1 MQAMKMD
8 GFSSPRLPKASEAFT
23 PGLGVEKVRTAYNH
37 GSRSVFP
44 PQAQGHRAQASRF
57 SPNEARQIEP
67 SAFYARPQRAI
78 EPRSML
84 PTLSF
89 PSGEGTP
96 EFKAFSASL

>member
-44 PQAQGHRAQASRF
+44 PQAQGHRAQDKN
-57 SPNEARQIEP
+57 PC
-67 SAFYARPQRAI
+67 
-78 EPRSML
+78 PRMG
-84 PTLSF
+84 F
-89 PSGEGTP
+89 PSFWGALSITP
-96 EFKAFSASL
+96 SCFC